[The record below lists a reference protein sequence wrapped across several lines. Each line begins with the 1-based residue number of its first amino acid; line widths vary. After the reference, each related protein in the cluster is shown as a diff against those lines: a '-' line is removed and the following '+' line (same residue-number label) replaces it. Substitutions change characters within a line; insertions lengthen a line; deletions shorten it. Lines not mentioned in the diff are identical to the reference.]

1 MPNKEIVDSFLLVCN
16 QAIYFLVLATTM
28 CLQHALPGTAA
39 LVFEGFV
46 FSMKICRE
54 CFYAVFEEEI
64 HRVIVDNQLFKPGER
79 IAIGASG
86 GKGELFCLGDF
97 SADRSLLHTGFQYTN

>member
-1 MPNKEIVDSFLLVCN
+1 M
-16 QAIYFLVLATTM
+16 
-28 CLQHALPGTAA
+28 
-39 LVFEGFV
+39 FEGFC
-46 FSMKICRE
+46 FSIKICRE

-86 GKGELFCLGDF
+86 GKGEYFILGDF
-97 SADRSLLHTGFQYTN
+97 SAITACEVSIN